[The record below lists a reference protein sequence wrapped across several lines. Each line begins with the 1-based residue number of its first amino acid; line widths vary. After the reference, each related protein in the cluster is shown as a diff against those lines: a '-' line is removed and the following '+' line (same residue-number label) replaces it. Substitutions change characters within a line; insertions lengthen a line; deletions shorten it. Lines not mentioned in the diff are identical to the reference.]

1 MNIGG
6 AEAMACMRRQKQS
19 ARSVLCGPGALC
31 AQFSKKSGRDLFGD
45 VPQPL
50 FLAVADVDEGHL
62 REFVAAQNQVNP
74 ERREVPDKRRD
85 KAERR
90 DAGDPAED
98 EHRVQADVE
107 HERDRVEHR
116 ADAHLFHGGDEL
128 LDRDRHDDR
137 EEGAVEL
144 PFLGVLHGKKQPFP
158 KENLS

>member
-6 AEAMACMRRQKQS
+6 AKAMACMRRQKQS

-31 AQFSKKSGRDLFGD
+31 AQFSEKSGRDLFGD
-45 VPQPL
+45 VPQPF
-50 FLAVADVDEGHL
+50 FLAVTDVDKGHL

-98 EHRVQADVE
+98 ERREAAVDHVEQKLDLPGERAGGERRLVYVAEHQRIGYADG
-107 HERDRVEHR
+107 
-116 ADAHLFHGGDEL
+116 GGDAQTESQAKWPASPAAPL
-128 LDRDRHDDR
+128 N
-137 EEGAVEL
+137 
-144 PFLGVLHGKKQPFP
+144 PC
-158 KENLS
+158 